1 MKPSVLI
8 YGLLVISVLFTTCK
22 KSDTN
27 ASSETNFTAYS
38 LGITNE
44 NIKLLE
50 GPQIISIT
58 VPESITSGAGLV
70 ANFNLSEGAR
80 AQVNNVPQQSGVTQ
94 NNFEHD
100 LLYTVTAANKNISE
114 RWIIAAANNE
124 YSMPWGLGHFIKK
137 TKSND
142 RSYEWYIDQA
152 HTGTYSYTNCGP
164 TSVTMAIKWADSTF
178 TKTPEDARAKYHPD
192 ILWWDTDDIQ
202 HYLADFEIPHT
213 LIQIKESPTEST
225 DLYMKLLDSGLIII
239 SCIDMHYISEPV
251 NTTFRTNKF
260 YKTTPRWG
268 HFFII
273 KGYVKV
279 DEQIYF
285 QVYDPF
291 SIDQT
296 NEDNTLKGRN
306 RFYSDVDVFSAS
318 ANWWPFAII
327 VGKKNEPFDALRLQQ
342 QYLRTTKI
350 PVKGRF

>member
-1 MKPSVLI
+1 MKPYVIL
-8 YGLLVISVLFTTCK
+8 YRLLVISILFTACK

-27 ASSETNFTAYS
+27 ASAETDFTS
-38 LGITNE
+38 FNLGITNE
-44 NIKLLE
+44 NIKLL
-50 GPQIISIT
+50 PVPHIINIT
-58 VPESITSGAGLV
+58 VPAAITSGADLV
-70 ANFNLSEGAR
+70 ANFNLSAGAV
-80 AQVNNVPQQSGVTQ
+80 AKIEDVPQQSGVTK

-100 LLYTVTAANKNISE
+100 LKYTVTAENKNISQS
-114 RWIIAAANNE
+114 WIIAASNNE
-124 YSMPWGLGHFIKK
+124 YSMFWGLGHFIKK
-137 TKSND
+137 AKSND

-178 TKTPEDARAKYHPD
+178 TKTPEDARAKYHSD

-202 HYLADFEIPHT
+202 HYLSDFNIPHT
-213 LIQIKESPTEST
+213 LIQIKETPSQTT
-225 DLYMKLLDSGLIII
+225 DLYMKLIDSGLIVI
-239 SCIDMHYISEPV
+239 SCIDMNFISEPV
-251 NTTFRTNKF
+251 NTSFRTNKF
-260 YKTTPRWG
+260 YQTTPRWG

-279 DEQIYF
+279 DDHIYF

-296 NEDNTLKGRN
+296 NNDNTLKGRN
-306 RFYSDVDVFSAS
+306 RYYLDVDVFMAS

-342 QYLRTTKI
+342 QYLRTTNI
-350 PVKGRF
+350 PVKGRY